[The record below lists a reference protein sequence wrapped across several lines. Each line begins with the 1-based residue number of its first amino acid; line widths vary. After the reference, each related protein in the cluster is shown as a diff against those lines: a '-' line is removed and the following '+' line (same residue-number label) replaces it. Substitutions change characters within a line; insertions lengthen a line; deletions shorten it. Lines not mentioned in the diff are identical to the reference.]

1 MPFNSARC
9 GLCEKDL
16 RKEKKRHLKNTPDMF
31 DYVNDLYLKLYGYNI
46 DDETALCTACYMR
59 HSRSV
64 KSGASTDDS
73 NIEMDTE
80 TRENETVT
88 ISSVGLQATSSS
100 SDAKT
105 TECSLLTEDTIKLP
119 IAFPGFSKKY
129 CLVCHQTLDDGTPS
143 TKMSD
148 EIRINTFI
156 YHSVYFKDGSRSCLR
171 HIEGDHLN
179 EAAVKILQKYHSATA
194 ENTANGEHI
203 SLLIKELQSHLEQIK
218 PQSLFKPRTILNF
231 DAAFLYSDED
241 YGCLTGIDKEQFNSL
256 TEIVRMRN
264 TENRS
269 IRMAIGCLLTKLR
282 TGLSNQVLATLF
294 AYSDRRV
301 VGKINHSAYDALLRD
316 FVPQYLGFHH
326 ITREEILKKHTT
338 PLASALLTDGDGVVI
353 ILDETYI
360 YTEKPGN
367 NILQRRLFSLHK
379 GRSLIKPM
387 IIVASDGYIISSI
400 GSYLADY

>member
-1 MPFNSARC
+1 
-9 GLCEKDL
+9 
-16 RKEKKRHLKNTPDMF
+16 
-31 DYVNDLYLKLYGYNI
+31 
-46 DDETALCTACYMR
+46 
-59 HSRSV
+59 
-64 KSGASTDDS
+64 
-73 NIEMDTE
+73 
-80 TRENETVT
+80 
-88 ISSVGLQATSSS
+88 
-100 SDAKT
+100 
-105 TECSLLTEDTIKLP
+105 
-119 IAFPGFSKKY
+119 
-129 CLVCHQTLDDGTPS
+129 
-143 TKMSD
+143 MSD

-179 EAAVKILQKYHSATA
+179 EAAVKILQKYHSTTA
-194 ENTANGEHI
+194 ENTANGEQI

-218 PQSLFKPRTILNF
+218 PQSLFKPHTILNF
-231 DAAFLYSDED
+231 DDPFLCSDED
-241 YGCLTGIDKEQFNSL
+241 YRCLTGIDREQFNSL
-256 TEIVRMRN
+256 TKIVRMRN

-282 TGLSNQVLATLF
+282 TGLRNQVLATLF

-353 ILDETYI
+353 IFDATYI
-360 YTEKPGN
+360 YTKKPGN

-379 GRSLIKPM
+379 GRILIKPM
-387 IIVASDGYIISSI
+387 MIVASGGYIISSI